1 MYDLRRPLAFGGN
14 VDPTASDPAWPFQLA
29 QVIDAAGLEFI
40 GIQDHPYN
48 PAFLDTWTLLA
59 TLTQATRHVRFFPN
73 VANLPLRP
81 PAMLAKA
88 AASLDLLSGGR
99 VELGLGAGAFWE
111 GIAALG
117 GPSRTPGAA
126 VEALEE
132 AIQIIRAFWSDAR
145 TVRFAGK
152 HYQVQGARS
161 GPRPAHPMG
170 IWLGAYG
177 PRMLALT
184 GRRADG
190 WVPSIGYAPPE
201 RLPEMQRRIDTAAQE
216 AGRKPQEIRRVYNV
230 MGQITPGP
238 AQQLLV
244 GPVGHWIE
252 QLTHFAVDLGMDTF
266 IFWPA
271 EDRLRQMTLFA
282 TEVVPAV
289 RAAVA
294 QARSRT

>member
-1 MYDLRRPLAFGGN
+1 MNDLRRPLAFGGN

-59 TLTQATRHVRFFPN
+59 TLTQATQHMRFFPN

-161 GPRPAHPMG
+161 GPRPDAEPMG
-170 IWLGAYG
+170 GCPASATRPLSAC
-177 PRMLALT
+177 PRCS
-184 GRRADG
+184 GG
-190 WVPSIGYAPPE
+190 SI
-201 RLPEMQRRIDTAAQE
+201 RLP
-216 AGRKPQEIRRVYNV
+216 RKPAGSRR
-230 MGQITPGP
+230 
-238 AQQLLV
+238 
-244 GPVGHWIE
+244 
-252 QLTHFAVDLGMDTF
+252 
-266 IFWPA
+266 
-271 EDRLRQMTLFA
+271 
-282 TEVVPAV
+282 
-289 RAAVA
+289 
-294 QARSRT
+294 RSGASTT